1 VTETEIQGILH
12 RIVERITERF
22 RPEKIILFGSYARG
36 TPTADSDADLLI
48 VMNVP
53 GSKRRASVEIDLLL
67 VGIPIPTDIIVVTP
81 EDVERYRDCV
91 ENVIRD
97 AIREVKVH
105 YENAARH
112 HCEVSPARRTGRLD
126 SLRAEPIGWGYET

>member
-1 VTETEIQGILH
+1 VTEKEIQGVLD

-53 GSKRRASVEIDLLL
+53 GSKRKASVEIDLLL
-67 VGIPIPTDIIVVTP
+67 VGIHIPTDVIVVTP
-81 EDVERYRDCV
+81 EDVDRHRDCLG
-91 ENVIRD
+91 NVIRD
-97 AIREVKVH
+97 AIREGKVL
-105 YENAARH
+105 YERAA
-112 HCEVSPARRTGRLD
+112 
-126 SLRAEPIGWGYET
+126 

>member
-1 VTETEIQGILH
+1 MTETEIQGILH

-97 AIREVKVH
+97 AIREVKGH
-105 YENAARH
+105 YENAA
-112 HCEVSPARRTGRLD
+112 
-126 SLRAEPIGWGYET
+126 

>member
-1 VTETEIQGILH
+1 VTEKEIQGVLD

-67 VGIPIPTDIIVVTP
+67 VGIHIPTDVIVVTP
-81 EDVERYRDCV
+81 EDVDRHRDCLG
-91 ENVIRD
+91 NVIRD
-97 AIREVKVH
+97 AIREGKVL
-105 YENAARH
+105 YERAA
-112 HCEVSPARRTGRLD
+112 
-126 SLRAEPIGWGYET
+126 

>member
-1 VTETEIQGILH
+1 MRSFHGKEGTILTEAEIQRVLD

-53 GSKRRASVEIDLLL
+53 GSKRKTAVDIDLLL
-67 VGIPIPTDIIVVTP
+67 LGIPIPTDIIVVTP
-81 EDVERYRDCV
+81 AEVERHRDCMGT
-91 ENVIRD
+91 VIRE
-97 AIREVKVH
+97 AIREGKVL
-105 YENAARH
+105 YERAA
-112 HCEVSPARRTGRLD
+112 
-126 SLRAEPIGWGYET
+126 